1 MIKFCKIIFVL
12 FWMALIFS
20 FSMDNGDSS
29 TVKSN
34 TIIDIVSKFF
44 YREELT
50 LEEKEGVH
58 EKYEIIVRKTAHFT
72 LYFFLGFSV
81 LLLLKEYNLI
91 NKRGIIISI
100 CFVLLYACSDE
111 VHQLFVPD
119 RSGEILDVLLDTI
132 GGSLGVYILYFY
144 YRYRRM
150 KYE

>member
-1 MIKFCKIIFVL
+1 
-12 FWMALIFS
+12 MALIFS

-72 LYFFLGFSV
+72 LYFFLGFSA
-81 LLLLKEYNLI
+81 LLLLKEYN
-91 NKRGIIISI
+91 
-100 CFVLLYACSDE
+100 
-111 VHQLFVPD
+111 HQ
-119 RSGEILDVLLDTI
+119 
-132 GGSLGVYILYFY
+132 
-144 YRYRRM
+144 
-150 KYE
+150 KK

>member
-1 MIKFCKIIFVL
+1 
-12 FWMALIFS
+12 MALIFS

-119 RSGEILDVLLDTI
+119 RSGEVLDVLLDTI

-144 YRYRRM
+144 LWGRELQAR
-150 KYE
+150 KTGQQD